1 MVKSKK
7 KNMLEEDFI
16 KSFKY
21 YTIAF
26 KESQE
31 IIYISILGIMY
42 WIVRYITDLSIFQF
56 FGVLLFVKVVV
67 MTIFYILYRKW
78 LKKSIVK

>member
-1 MVKSKK
+1 MVKNKRIFK
-7 KNMLEEDFI
+7 EQFN

-21 YTIAF
+21 YSIAF

-42 WIVRYITDLSIFQF
+42 WIVRYITNLSIFQF
-56 FGVLLFVKVVV
+56 FGVLLVVKTIV

-78 LKKSIVK
+78 LKKSIAK

>member
-7 KNMLEEDFI
+7 NNVLEEDI
-16 KSFKY
+16 LKSFKY

-42 WIVRYITDLSIFQF
+42 WIVRNITEMSIFNF
-56 FGVLLFVKVVV
+56 IVVLLLVKIVV

>member
-7 KNMLEEDFI
+7 NNILEEDFI

-31 IIYISILGIMY
+31 IIYISILSVMY
-42 WIVRYITDLSIFQF
+42 WIVRNITEMSIFNF
-56 FGVLLFVKVVV
+56 IAVLLLVKIVV
-67 MTIFYILYRKW
+67 MIIFYILHRKW
-78 LKKSIVK
+78 LKKSIAK

>member
-7 KNMLEEDFI
+7 NNILEEDFI

-31 IIYISILGIMY
+31 IIYISVLAIMY
-42 WIVRYITDLSIFQF
+42 WIVRNITEMSIFNF
-56 FGVLLFVKVVV
+56 IAVLLLVKIVV

-78 LKKSIVK
+78 LKKSIAK

>member
-7 KNMLEEDFI
+7 NNILEEDFI

-31 IIYISILGIMY
+31 IIYISVLAIMY
-42 WIVRYITDLSIFQF
+42 WIVRNITEMSIFNF
-56 FGVLLFVKVVV
+56 IAVLLLVKIVV
-67 MTIFYILYRKW
+67 MIIFYILHRKW
-78 LKKSIVK
+78 LKKSIAK

>member
-1 MVKSKK
+1 MVKNK
-7 KNMLEEDFI
+7 I
-16 KSFKY
+16 KLGKEIDKSYKY
-21 YTIAF
+21 YLSAF

>member
-1 MVKSKK
+1 MVKNK
-7 KNMLEEDFI
+7 KNNILEEDFI

-31 IIYISILGIMY
+31 IIYISVLAIMY
-42 WIVRYITDLSIFQF
+42 WIVRNITEMSIFNF
-56 FGVLLFVKVVV
+56 IAVLLLVKIVV
-67 MTIFYILYRKW
+67 MIIFYILHRKW

>member
-1 MVKSKK
+1 MVKNKDNK
-7 KNMLEEDFI
+7 LFNEEFK

-26 KESQE
+26 KESQG